1 MCWAIMI
8 SSNPD
13 TRETLLVET
22 VGTLAVRRL
31 DAPSGADRVV
41 WMVTERGNCGC
52 GLYCLEDDDSDGGST
67 WEQELEQRRK
77 RYRAK
82 GWGEAKIRRAL
93 ETVEHNANHTRRGR
107 EPFTGLRPDVG
118 TVVERAVALDPAT
131 ELLVHMADGDSHGDI
146 PMFEQLRPTML
157 RLDTEHAWCAGVAP
171 DTRYRMKVAR

>member
-1 MCWAIMI
+1 MI
-8 SSNPD
+8 SSNPE
-13 TRETLLVET
+13 TRETLLAET

-31 DAPSGADRVV
+31 DAQKCADRVV
-41 WMVTERGNCGC
+41 WMVTERGYCGC
-52 GLYCLEDDDSDGGST
+52 RLYCFKEEDSDGGPT

-93 ETVEHNANHTRRGR
+93 EAAEHSANHIRRGQ

-118 TVVERAVALDPAT
+118 AVIERAVALDPAT
-131 ELLVHMADGDSHGDI
+131 ELLVHMTDGDYHDDI

-157 RLDTEHAWCAGVAP
+157 AMDTEHAWCAGVAP
-171 DTRYRMKVAR
+171 DTRYRMKAVR

>member
-8 SSNPD
+8 SSNPE
-13 TRETLLVET
+13 TRETLLAET

-31 DAPSGADRVV
+31 DAPPGSDRVV

-52 GLYCLEDDDSDGGST
+52 GLYRLEDDDSDGGPT

-82 GWGEAKIRRAL
+82 GWGEAKIQRAL
-93 ETVEHNANHTRRGR
+93 EAVEHSAKHIGSGR

-118 TVVERAVALDPAT
+118 AVVERAVALHPAT
-131 ELLVHMADGDSHGDI
+131 ELLVHMADGDYHDDI
-146 PMFEQLRPTML
+146 AMFEQLRPTML
-157 RLDTEHAWCAGVAP
+157 RLDTDHAWCARVAS

>member
-8 SSNPD
+8 SSNPE
-13 TRETLLVET
+13 TRETLLAET

-31 DAPSGADRVV
+31 DAPPGSDRAV
-41 WMVTERGNCGC
+41 WMVTERGSCGC
-52 GLYCLEDDDSDGGST
+52 GLYCLKEDDSDGGPT

-93 ETVEHNANHTRRGR
+93 EAVEHSAKHIGRGR

-118 TVVERAVALDPAT
+118 AVIERAAALDPAM
-131 ELLVHMADGDSHGDI
+131 ELLVHMADGDYHDDI
-146 PMFEQLRPTML
+146 SMFEQLRPTML
-157 RLDTEHAWCAGVAP
+157 AMDTEHAWCAAVAP
-171 DTRYRMKVAR
+171 DTRYRMKAVR